1 MKVRIGLGVPR
12 GVDLA
17 RFVDESER
25 LSFDSLWVSERVGA
39 DLLDPIVAMTFIAA
53 RTSRMKLGASVM
65 VLPGRNPVLLAK
77 ALASLDVVSDGRLLP
92 AFGLGV
98 NDASEIQAFGV
109 RRDER
114 AALFEEALPLMRRLW
129 AEDHVTH
136 QGEHFRLDAMSV
148 HPKPVRGAFD
158 VWLGGA
164 ARPALA
170 RCGRL
175 ADGWL
180 ASFATAAAVRRG
192 IEIVNDA
199 AAAAGRS
206 IDHEHFGVTLP
217 YVEGEIPE
225 QIVKTVRSRDPDA
238 DPRDAIATSRAQLRE
253 RIEAYV
259 DAGASKFVVVPAVAA
274 PDWTEELEALAAEL
288 LPLQT

>member
-114 AALFEEALPLMRRLW
+114 AALFEEALPLLRRLW

-136 QGEHFRLDAMSV
+136 HGEHFRFDAMSV
-148 HPKPVRGAFD
+148 QPKPVRGAFD

-180 ASFATAAAVRRG
+180 ASFATPAAVRRG

-238 DPRDAIATSRAQLRE
+238 DPRDAVATSRAQLRE
-253 RIEAYV
+253 RIEAYD

>member
-1 MKVRIGLGVPR
+1 MKVRVGLGVPR

-17 RFVDESER
+17 QFVDESER
-25 LSFDSLWVSERVGA
+25 LKFDSLWVSERVTA

-53 RTSRMKLGASVM
+53 RTSHMKLGASVM

-77 ALASLDVVSDGRLLP
+77 ALASLDVVSEGRLLP

-98 NDASEIQAFGV
+98 NAASEIQAFGV

-114 AALFEEALPLMRRLW
+114 AALFEEALPLLRRLW
-129 AEDHVTH
+129 AEDDVTH
-136 QGEHFRLDAMSV
+136 HGERFHLDTISV
-148 HPKPVRGAFD
+148 RPKPLRGGFD

-180 ASFATAAAVRRG
+180 ASFATPAAVRTG

-206 IDHEHFGVTLP
+206 IDQEHFGVSLP

-225 QIVKTVRSRDPDA
+225 QLVKTIRSRDPEARPEDA
-238 DPRDAIATSRAQLRE
+238 VATSKSQLRE
-253 RIEAYV
+253 RIAAYV

-274 PDWTEELEALAAEL
+274 RDWTEELEALADDL